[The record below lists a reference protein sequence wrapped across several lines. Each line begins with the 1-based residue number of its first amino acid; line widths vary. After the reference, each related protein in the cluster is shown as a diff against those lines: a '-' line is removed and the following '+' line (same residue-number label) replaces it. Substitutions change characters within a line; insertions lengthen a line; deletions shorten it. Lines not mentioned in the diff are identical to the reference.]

1 MDIRGLL
8 MTGGDIP
15 IPECHLVI
23 HQPPVKDIVL
33 MGEEDFF
40 IAIQTLC
47 LHKSMFE
54 QGETLLS
61 NTSNFQ
67 IFMTIMSEKETAD
80 KKVLVQQLFTLI
92 LPNNKVI
99 FTPQSLLVTGG
110 EQPIQIDENNFDF
123 LQEAV
128 REIFCLNSNTND
140 QRNFNPSDKKA
151 KEIAEKL
158 MKGRQKIAKEKG
170 QANTSIFQMY
180 LSILSVGLHISILEL
195 SKYTMFQLYDSLERF
210 SLYVNFD
217 LDVRTRL
224 AGGKPDGQPEN
235 WMNSIH

>member
-33 MGEEDFF
+33 MGEEEFF

-47 LHKSMFE
+47 LYKSMFE

-67 IFMTIMSEKETAD
+67 IFMTIMSQSETAD
-80 KKVLVQQLFTLI
+80 KKAMVQSLFTLI
-92 LPNNKVI
+92 FPQYKVAFTPKSLI
-99 FTPQSLLVTGG
+99 FTGGPELV
-110 EQPIQIDENNFDF
+110 QIDEQNFEA
-123 LQEAV
+123 LQV
-128 REIFCLNSNTND
+128 IIREIFCLNSNTND
-140 QRNFNPSDKKA
+140 QRNFNPRDKMA

-158 MKGRQKIAKEKG
+158 MRGRQRIAKEKG
-170 QANTSIFQMY
+170 QANASIFQMY
-180 LSILSVGLHISILEL
+180 LSILSIGLHISILEL
-195 SKYTMFQLYDSLERF
+195 NKYTMFQLYDSIERF
-210 SLYVNFD
+210 SLFTNFD
-217 LDVRTRL
+217 LDIRTRL
-224 AGGKPDGQPEN
+224 AGGKPDSSPDN
-235 WMNSIH
+235 WMKSIH

>member
-1 MDIRGLL
+1 MDIRAGLI
-8 MTGGDIP
+8 TGIDIP
-15 IPECHLVI
+15 VPECQIIL
-23 HQPPVKDIVL
+23 HQPSITEIS
-33 MGEEDFF
+33 MIGEEEFF
-40 IAIQTLC
+40 TAIQTLC
-47 LHKSMFE
+47 LHKLMFE

-158 MKGRQKIAKEKG
+158 MKGRQKLPKKKG
-170 QANTSIFQMY
+170 KQIQVYFKCIYLFFLLDYIFQY
-180 LSILSVGLHISILEL
+180 
-195 SKYTMFQLYDSLERF
+195 Q
-210 SLYVNFD
+210 N
-217 LDVRTRL
+217 
-224 AGGKPDGQPEN
+224 
-235 WMNSIH
+235 

>member
-1 MDIRGLL
+1 MDIRAAL
-8 MTGGDIP
+8 MTGIDIP
-15 IPECHLVI
+15 VPECQLI
-23 HQPPVKDIVL
+23 LHQPPIKDIAM

-40 IAIQTLC
+40 IAVQTLC

-61 NTSNFQ
+61 NTNNFQ

-80 KKVLVQQLFTLI
+80 KKALVQQLFTLI

-110 EQPIQIDENNFDF
+110 EQPIQIDENNFDY
-123 LQEAV
+123 LQETV

-158 MKGRQKIAKEKG
+158 MRGRQRIAQEKG
-170 QANTSIFQMY
+170 QSNASIIQMY
-180 LSILSVGLHISILEL
+180 LSILSIGLHISMLEL

-210 SLYVNFD
+210 SLYTNFD

-224 AGGKPDGQPEN
+224 AGGKPDGSPEN
-235 WMNSIH
+235 WMKSIH

>member
-1 MDIRGLL
+1 MDIRAAL
-8 MTGGDIP
+8 MTGIDIP
-15 IPECHLVI
+15 VPECQLI
-23 HQPPVKDIVL
+23 LHQPPIKDIAM

-40 IAIQTLC
+40 IAVQTLC

-80 KKVLVQQLFTLI
+80 KKALVQQLFTLI

-110 EQPIQIDENNFDF
+110 EQPIQIDENNFDY
-123 LQEAV
+123 LQEIV

-158 MKGRQKIAKEKG
+158 MRGRSRIAQEKG
-170 QANTSIFQMY
+170 QSNASIIQMY
-180 LSILSVGLHISILEL
+180 LSILSIGLHISMLEL
-195 SKYTMFQLYDSLERF
+195 NKYTMFQLYDSLERF
-210 SLYVNFD
+210 SLYTNFD

-224 AGGKPDGQPEN
+224 AGGKPDGSPEN
-235 WMNSIH
+235 WMKSIH